1 MADAV
6 KDAPPKA
13 DSGGK
18 KGDSKLGA
26 LIGGALSPYAI
37 DEKKALDAFRADHV
51 SADMIKYVF
60 GEENRIAQ
68 GLGAVGTAIED
79 ATAFI
84 AVKGT
89 GTVAKTGLK
98 ATGLAIKL
106 AKKPLDLYVGTVR
119 LVAARHLRARYT
131 DLNDLRKVRF
141 YGTVINFKELLDD
154 TEFPFRKKLE
164 DDVIN
169 SKKPLEDRLKAVKDV
184 SLQMAMESVAS
195 GRPNVNFND
204 KVIIAQVH
212 KVAAIIF
219 ELLAR
224 ACHVGRSGVSLAE
237 QDLYKPQIV
246 RSAIKI
252 GVNALLSNEA
262 KGTVLDTK
270 PDEIALK
277 LSNVKKELLFAGGN
291 NAMGHNQV
299 PGGPEKFKSWLNKCG
314 DINYKI
320 DLKTDRAAIGLDGS
334 GASKL
339 PPGTYAEPADYFLST
354 VWPQILAN
362 NSDLNHVV
370 SKDRSHGA
378 VAALRAVQD
387 VMFYRWLKAV
397 DIGDEIQKQYAG
409 KALGAPEQ
417 FSVELGRDKAVT
429 GIAQFGKTN
438 IGETD
443 AKKAVE
449 STYVSSMFSRFKVQV
464 AKDLSEWYKAFGADI
479 DSTKNDPKTTLNAE
493 DTLRKLIG
501 VKATDAN
508 KGDIAKKIAE
518 FYKKIVDAQ
527 NDFTRSK
534 SPALYSKFEQM
545 SGKAW
550 NAKDQAFING
560 LLANIR
566 AVYQEHIP
574 TIIADAIV
582 PSEPKHLALKNRT
595 KKAVDNLVGK
605 SRLWD
610 PTSVNQTLST
620 KTIKSPVINI
630 DEIDQLNENIG
641 VLAGVAAE
649 LGLTDDDKK
658 SLAKALSLPED
669 TFKLSKPGEV
679 KNALDNLT
687 HDPLKHTIVTH
698 EYAQVM
704 AYLNSNVGYSTE
716 WVNETNAF
724 VTNKLFGAAKR
735 DTFTEAEF
743 NDLFTDSL
751 SDKAERDQR
760 MNSFTEEFNKMF
772 FVQPVVTLKNLQA
785 TAAITAWKTV
795 FDDSTKSVEDKFKE
809 LVSTLAK
816 LNADARTAIFAAYKP
831 TATFTRTTLADRI
844 REILGVTT
852 TAKVGNI
859 DPNKLAYFNK
869 AYTKLK
875 DLEDPALT
883 PTQRTDILK
892 DFIGATLDA
901 VERDPAQEGF
911 LKLAQPF
918 ATSAEIDAALAEYL
932 RPLPGATKPHHL
944 LQQEEEITN
953 ISAYRKNTEA
963 FAGDPSVTPP
973 IAKATIS
980 DIASWVAAPPATP
993 TKPVNFLKPQALQ
1006 TIENLDAKLISLK
1019 RALNRI
1025 KTLQNISE
1033 NPNVLNRT
1041 AWSRAKTNLTAV
1053 ITQIET
1059 TLIPYL
1065 QKI

>member
-6 KDAPPKA
+6 TGAPPKA

-18 KGDSKLGA
+18 KGDNFVIKWLEPYSFDKNKARGAIKEFKLIPEAAEYILGKDNPLA
-26 LIGGALSPYAI
+26 KGI
-37 DEKKALDAFRADHV
+37 
-51 SADMIKYVF
+51 
-60 GEENRIAQ
+60 
-68 GLGAVGTAIED
+68 GAVGGVLED
-79 ATAFI
+79 AATVVAI
-84 AVKGT
+84 DGAEAVG
-89 GTVAKTGLK
+89 KTGLK
-98 ATGLAIKL
+98 ATELAIKL
-106 AKKPLDLYVGTVR
+106 AKKPLDLYIG
-119 LVAARHLRARYT
+119 AARAVHAWRHLAPKYNNLAELDRV
-131 DLNDLRKVRF
+131 KF
-141 YGTVINFKELLDD
+141 YGVLVDFKKLLDPA
-154 TEFPFRKKLE
+154 EFPFEKKLQ

-169 SKKPLEDRLKAVKDV
+169 SKKTLEDKLKAVKEV
-184 SLQMAMESVAS
+184 SLQMALQSVAS

-204 KVIIAQVH
+204 KAIISQVH
-212 KVAAIIF
+212 KVAAVIF
-219 ELLAR
+219 ELLAK
-224 ACHVGRSGVSLAE
+224 ACQVGTSGVSLAD
-237 QDLYKPQIV
+237 QDLYQAQIV

-270 PDEIALK
+270 PDEITLR

-299 PGGPEKFKSWLNKCG
+299 PGGPDDFVSWLKDIG

-320 DLKTDRAAIGLDGS
+320 NLANDRGKIGLDAKGTT
-334 GASKL
+334 KL
-339 PPGTYAEPADYFLST
+339 SAPAGTSFDSPSEYF
-354 VWPQILAN
+354 
-362 NSDLNHVV
+362 LNHVWPDILATNPNLNAPV
-370 SKDRSHGA
+370 GLLNKQKGDAS
-378 VAALRAVQD
+378 LRVVQD

-417 FSVELGRDKAVT
+417 FNVELGRDKVVD
-429 GIAQFGKTN
+429 GIAQFGKSN
-438 IGETD
+438 IGAED
-443 AKKAVE
+443 AKKSVE
-449 STYVSSMFSRFKVQV
+449 STYVSGIFSRFKVHV

-479 DSTKNDPKTTLNAE
+479 DFSKHNPKTTLNAE

-508 KGDIAKKIAE
+508 RGDIAKKINE
-518 FYKKIVDAQ
+518 FYTKIVVAQ
-527 NDFTRSK
+527 NDFSRSLADPGLD
-534 SPALYSKFEQM
+534 SRIGFL
-545 SGKAW
+545 KAW

-704 AYLNSNVGYSTE
+704 AYLNSNVGYSIE
-716 WVNETNAF
+716 WIDQTSVF
-724 VTNKLFGAAKR
+724 VKNKLFGRLKGE
-735 DTFTEAEF
+735 TFTEAEF
-743 NDLFTDSL
+743 NHLFIESL
-751 SDKAERDQR
+751 ADKEEREQR
-760 MNSFTEEFNKMF
+760 MSSFINAFKDMF
-772 FVQPVVTLKNLQA
+772 FTSPYPVISDTQVNTTL
-785 TAAITAWKTV
+785 TAWKTTLEDPV
-795 FDDSTKSVEDKFKE
+795 KSVEDKFKE
-809 LVSTLAK
+809 LI
-816 LNADARTAIFAAYKP
+816 TAISNLGSTSRAVLFSAYKP
-831 TATFTRTTLADRI
+831 TSSFTRTTLEEKI
-844 REILGVTT
+844 REILGVTA
-852 TAKVGNI
+852 TAKLGNI

-918 ATSAEIDAALAEYL
+918 ATSAEIDTALAEYL
-932 RPLPGATKPHHL
+932 RLLPGATKPHHL
-944 LQQEEEITN
+944 LQQEEKITH
-953 ISAYRKNTEA
+953 ISAYRKTTEV

-980 DIASWVAAPPATP
+980 DIAGWTSTP
-993 TKPVNFLKPQALQ
+993 TTRPVNFLKPQALQ

-1041 AWSRAKTNLTAV
+1041 AWSRAETNLIAV
-1053 ITQIET
+1053 IKQIET